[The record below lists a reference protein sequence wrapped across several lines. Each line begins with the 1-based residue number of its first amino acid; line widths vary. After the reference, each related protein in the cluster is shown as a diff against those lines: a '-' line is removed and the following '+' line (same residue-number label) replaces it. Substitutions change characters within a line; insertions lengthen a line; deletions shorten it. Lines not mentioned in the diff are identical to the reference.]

1 MKPKRFATVMIC
13 AWAMLLAT
21 HSALAFY
28 NPGTGRWLSRD
39 PIGERGGANLH
50 VFVGNN
56 GVKRA
61 DLLGLVIVCKCP
73 EAYFAENGITSDMY
87 TKSGDS
93 YSAKAGVTGPNSGAG
108 LILWRML
115 LTSQQFVAAGLKV
128 DELKKHV
135 SARQTIVNNA
145 LTADFMFGTGQK
157 LDWTGFRDDPQAFFD
172 RLNNGGTTIACKA
185 LSLIIFETGNKFF
198 PFKAR
203 DRDGVW
209 IPGDWAYMRNKAQE
223 RNPDNWEAGL
233 EGENVFH
240 TGVDGKGELFW
251 GHFQDGQHPAI
262 SEKEWFDQI
271 RNEWRGKNGEAG
283 DPEWRRRI
291 VYPGIGLSY
300 GVP

>member
-1 MKPKRFATVMIC
+1 MSMNRTIR
-13 AWAMLLAT
+13 LLFV
-21 HSALAFY
+21 ALLGLALGREAQAFY
-28 NPGTGRWLSRD
+28 NPSTGRWLSRD
-39 PIGERGGANLH
+39 PIGERGGVNLH
-50 VFVGNN
+50 AIVGNN
-56 GVKRA
+56 VVNKA

-73 EAYFAENGITSDMY
+73 ESYFAENGITSDMF

-93 YSAKAGVTGPNSGAG
+93 YSAKAGTTGPGSGAG

-135 SARQTIVNNA
+135 AARQTIVNNA

-185 LSLIIFETGNKFF
+185 LSLIIFETGNRFY
-198 PFKAR
+198 PNKAR
-203 DRDGVW
+203 NRDGVW
-209 IPGDWAYMRNKAQE
+209 IPGDWAYIRNKARE
-223 RNPDNWEAGL
+223 RNPANWDAGL

-251 GHFQDGQHPAI
+251 GHYQDGQHPAD

-271 RNEWRGKNGEAG
+271 RQWRGKDGEAG
-283 DPEWRRRI
+283 DPEWRLRI